1 MTGQDAQWMHRVRI
15 VAGVLWILFVGGC
28 GVNMPVP
35 LNLPAIAILLF
46 VAAPGIIL
54 IVLSMRALR
63 RGK

>member
-1 MTGQDAQWMHRVRI
+1 MHRVRI

-28 GVNMPVP
+28 GVSMPVP